1 MSEPSALP
9 RSTSAEQFD
18 PVVFL
23 ETAALKQL
31 DGELRIV
38 PGDNGCGTR
47 FTVTFCA
54 PGSGP
59 KATQFVQ

>member
-1 MSEPSALP
+1 MKIINSLA
-9 RSTSAEQFD
+9 
-18 PVVFL
+18 
-23 ETAALKQL
+23 KQI

-54 PGSGP
+54 PWSGP